1 VAGLVAITPG
11 SGYVPAWSAV
21 VFGVVAG
28 IGCNYA
34 TKLKYLINC
43 DDALDIFA
51 AHAIGGLIGNLLTG
65 LFAAQVFTT
74 QSDVRSLTT
83 YSNYI
88 AHLDGVTIIPGGWLN
103 HNYRQLGIQLAGSV
117 AGGGYSF
124 VVSVII
130 LTIINFIGKYL
141 SVFRLR
147 ASLEEE
153 DLGIDDVEIG
163 EFAVCMTSPLLK
175 PN

>member
-1 VAGLVAITPG
+1 MHGTRECSLPSRKFISRCQIWVRQRTDSFSVALAVGAVAERGRLLPCVIFMFIWTTVVYDAIACWTWNP
-11 SGYVPAWSAV
+11 SGWLY
-21 VFGVVAG
+21 
-28 IGCNYA
+28 
-34 TKLKYLINC
+34 KL
-43 DDALDIFA
+43 
-51 AHAIGGLIGNLLTG
+51 GGLD
-65 LFAAQVFTT
+65 F
-74 QSDVRSLTT
+74 RSLIT

-88 AHLDGVTIIPGGWLN
+88 AHLDGVTIIPGAWLN

-163 EFAVCMTSPLLK
+163 EFAVCMTSPL
-175 PN
+175 

>member
-1 VAGLVAITPG
+1 
-11 SGYVPAWSAV
+11 
-21 VFGVVAG
+21 
-28 IGCNYA
+28 
-34 TKLKYLINC
+34 
-43 DDALDIFA
+43 
-51 AHAIGGLIGNLLTG
+51 
-65 LFAAQVFTT
+65 
-74 QSDVRSLTT
+74 
-83 YSNYI
+83 
-88 AHLDGVTIIPGGWLN
+88 
-103 HNYRQLGIQLAGSV
+103 LAGSV